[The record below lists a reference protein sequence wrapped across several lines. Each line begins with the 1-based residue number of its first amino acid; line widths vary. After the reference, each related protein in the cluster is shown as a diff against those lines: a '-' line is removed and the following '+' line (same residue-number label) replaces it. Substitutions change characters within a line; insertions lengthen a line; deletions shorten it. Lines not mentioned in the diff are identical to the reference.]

1 MGRRRK
7 HRGFMPHIAPV
18 AIEANDLPQI
28 EPTFTLDRQIA
39 AARASMGEARWAE
52 LNREWQ

>member
-1 MGRRRK
+1 MASRRK
-7 HRGFMPHIAPV
+7 HHGFMPYLAPV
-18 AIEANDLPQI
+18 AVEANDLPQI
-28 EPTFTLDRQIA
+28 DPTFTLDRQIT